1 MMSCSESQESYLRC
15 PANLPHGAPR
25 TGVISPTLFRPQAVA
40 HASGSPLGR
49 IVLAR
54 PTGWHA
60 LTLGACLVVLA
71 IATFLVMGTYTR
83 KAQVLGVLLPSGG
96 LIRVLPA
103 HAGMVSARHVQEGQ
117 AVRAGDALFLVSS
130 ERADGSN
137 SSAERQISTLLR
149 ARRDSVAAERSQQQH
164 QAAQKIQ
171 ALRQRAGE
179 LTADVQRLDA
189 QLDLQ
194 SRRVALAQSTLQRFA
209 RLAEESFVSGAQV
222 HDKQAEL
229 LDQQQRLAD
238 LQRAQASLRRETI
251 GVEAEIRDLQLQA
264 GRDQQAT
271 QRAVAALEQDLVEN
285 EARREV
291 VVRAPQDGIVSAIA
305 FDVGQAVGANQPLAS
320 LVPTGSELEAELY
333 APSRAA
339 GFIRAGMP
347 VLLRYQAYA
356 YQKFG
361 QARGTV
367 REVAASAM
375 RQDELPLTGVA
386 MSAATGEPV
395 YRVRVRLERQDV
407 PVYGR
412 ALALR
417 SGALLDASILLEQ
430 RRLYEWLLDPL
441 YSALGRV

>member
-1 MMSCSESQESYLRC
+1 MT
-15 PANLPHGAPR
+15 A
-25 TGVISPTLFRPQAVA
+25 PTLFRSQAVA
-40 HASGSPLGR
+40 HAAGSPLGR

-54 PTGWHA
+54 PPGWRA
-60 LTLGACLVVLA
+60 LTLCACVVMLA
-71 IATFLVMGTYTR
+71 IAAFITVGTYTR
-83 KAQVLGVLLPSGG
+83 KAQVLGVLLPSAG
-96 LIRVLPA
+96 LIRVVPA
-103 HAGMVSARHVQEGQ
+103 HAGVVAARHVQEGQ
-117 AVRAGDALFLVSS
+117 AVRAGDPLFLISS
-130 ERADGSN
+130 ERSDGS
-137 SSAERQISTLLR
+137 SASAERQISTLLR
-149 ARRDSVAAERSQQQH
+149 ARRDSVAADRSQQQH

-179 LTADVQRLDA
+179 LAADVQRLES

-194 SRRVALAQSTLQRFA
+194 SRRVALAQSTLQRFV
-209 RLAEESFVSGAQV
+209 RLADDSFVSSAQV

-238 LQRAQASLRRETI
+238 LQRAQASLRREAI

-264 GRDQQAT
+264 SRDEQAT

-320 LVPTGSELEAELY
+320 LVPTGSALEAELY

-339 GFIRAGMP
+339 GFIRPGMP

-375 RQDELPLTGVA
+375 RQDELPLAGVA
-386 MSAATGEPV
+386 LSAAAGEPI

-407 PVYGR
+407 AVYGR

-417 SGALLDASILLEQ
+417 SGALLDASVLLER
-430 RRLYEWLLDPL
+430 RRLSEWLLDPL